1 MTVTRVVLV
10 EDDPDDKDMFFS
22 FFSSR
27 KDLKLLPAMAN
38 GVELM
43 EYLQNLRA
51 DEPLPDLIILDQN
64 MPMMNGRQTL
74 TFLKANERFANIIAV
89 IYSTYADSN
98 LITECKKLGAAMV
111 AVKPITEEGY
121 QKMMDNFLQ
130 LVRKGG
136 SPA

>member
-1 MTVTRVVLV
+1 MTITRVVLV
-10 EDDPDDKDMFFS
+10 EDDPDDRDMFYS

-38 GVELM
+38 GVELV
-43 EYLQNLRA
+43 EYLQNLGA
-51 DEPLPDLIILDQN
+51 DEALPDLIILDQN

-74 TFLKANERFANIIAV
+74 AFLKANERFANIVAV

-98 LITECKKLGAAMV
+98 LIIECKKLGAGMV

-121 QKMMDNFLQ
+121 LKMMDNFLQ
-130 LVRKGG
+130 LVRK
-136 SPA
+136 

>member
-27 KDLKLLPAMAN
+27 KDLELLPAMGN
-38 GVELM
+38 GMELV
-43 EYLQNLRA
+43 EYLQNIGD
-51 DEPLPDLIILDQN
+51 DEELPDLIILDQN
-64 MPMMNGRQTL
+64 MPMMNGKQTL
-74 TFLKANERFANIIAV
+74 AALKANERLARIAAV

-98 LITECKKLGAAMV
+98 LIIECKKLGAGMV
-111 AVKPITEEGY
+111 AVKPITEDGY

-130 LVRKGG
+130 LVRK
-136 SPA
+136 